1 MHLLTTK
8 LFYSMLVTMGSSARK
23 KFENLLIL
31 LAATFLL
38 NILVGVPLV
47 LVIYLLGIKGSGSG
61 DTVQVSNFQAASP
74 DQVQVLPTFLEAID
88 QLGLKPF
95 NFSQPSIF
103 GNQFLTSGDDNELL
117 DEDGNEIEI
126 LDEIDLDPGLAPN
139 CSTCYHTHVAQYF
152 EEGVECPDWLNTEL
166 CCYCGKGKPAS
177 IQSTWNQTSDDSRFM
192 IYDDTILE
200 EIPES
205 MINPRCRTCKVIN
218 QLSWIGDGDCDS
230 ALNNFECCFD
240 GGDCLAR

>member
-1 MHLLTTK
+1 
-8 LFYSMLVTMGSSARK
+8 MGSSARK

-95 NFSQPSIF
+95 NFSYTGIF
-103 GNQFLTSGDDNELL
+103 NVLGNPVTQVPLGLGNCGVPLGIQVVAGRNHDRLT
-117 DEDGNEIEI
+117 
-126 LDEIDLDPGLAPN
+126 LA
-139 CSTCYHTHVAQYF
+139 VAQ
-152 EEGVECPDWLNTEL
+152 EL
-166 CCYCGKGKPAS
+166 E
-177 IQSTWNQTSDDSRFM
+177 NLF
-192 IYDDTILE
+192 
-200 EIPES
+200 
-205 MINPRCRTCKVIN
+205 
-218 QLSWIGDGDCDS
+218 
-230 ALNNFECCFD
+230 
-240 GGDCLAR
+240 GGWVPPSV